1 VNSHTFCYFQLTCWF
16 VLKYP
21 VCILLPCANRHD
33 QEFFEQQTDLLSG
46 GHGGGPDPSGAAK
59 VIGESGKK
67 EEKKFWVLVL
77 GILTEKLC

>member
-46 GHGGGPDPSGAAK
+46 GYIGGPEPSAVTW
-59 VIGESGKK
+59 VIRGSGKK
-67 EEKKFWVLVL
+67 EKKKLWVLVL
-77 GILTEKLC
+77 EIFTEKLI